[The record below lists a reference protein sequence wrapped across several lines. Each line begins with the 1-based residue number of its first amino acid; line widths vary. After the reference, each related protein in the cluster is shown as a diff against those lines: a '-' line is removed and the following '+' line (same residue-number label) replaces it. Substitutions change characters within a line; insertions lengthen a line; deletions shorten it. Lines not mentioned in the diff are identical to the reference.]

1 MSVRITFDG
10 REIISSEGQTIAAA
24 LFSVE
29 IRCLRR
35 TLHSGEPRGY
45 FCGMGICNDCLVTI
59 DGRANVRACMTLVRD
74 GLVVE
79 SQAGVGQKWPPR

>member
-10 REIISSEGQTIAAA
+10 REIVSAEGQTVAAA
-24 LFSVE
+24 LFSAE
-29 IRCLRR
+29 IRSLRT

-45 FCGMGICNDCLVTI
+45 FCGMGVCNDCLVTI
-59 DGRANVRACMTLVRD
+59 DGRANVRACMTPVKD

-79 SQAGVGQKWPPR
+79 SQAGTGEKWPLG